1 MLLKMLVVPSKLL
14 LITVFLQSLLT
25 ISTMMIE
32 FSRIIVT
39 MAAGIWRRRRQFKP
53 LIFIFYFFFTKKP
66 LILILL

>member
-53 LIFIFYFFFTKKP
+53 LIFIFYIFFTKKP